1 MIHEDSISGKLH
13 MNIQDNDILIHCT
26 DNPGRV
32 TFLRTSILQKQKTDE
47 SLSVDSAY
55 SQCIQDLLTMC
66 KVSAQFKNHLQVEKI
81 RHLFVKIVNKRADG
95 TKIVEMTMQ
104 AVIQAGIHVSP
115 ITNCRVQPS
124 SKTRRPSSFNS
135 RRRYHKDSYSQE
147 IAREIESWKT
157 KN

>member
-1 MIHEDSISGKLH
+1 

-66 KVSAQFKNHLQVEKI
+66 KVEKI